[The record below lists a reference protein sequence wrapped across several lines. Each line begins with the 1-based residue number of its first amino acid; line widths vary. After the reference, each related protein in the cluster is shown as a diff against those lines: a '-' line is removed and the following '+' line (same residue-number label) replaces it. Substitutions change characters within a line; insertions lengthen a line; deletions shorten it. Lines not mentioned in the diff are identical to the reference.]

1 MNLSNSL
8 QQAFDL
14 SDQIL
19 TAIGQQNLDDI
30 SSLEEK
36 RKVVIEQ
43 CYLNSNAID
52 DRLTRL
58 LKQKNDQIVSQLVEM
73 QQQIR
78 SQQINLKLSS
88 KVSNAYLNNI

>member
-78 SQQINLKLSS
+78 S
-88 KVSNAYLNNI
+88 

>member
-36 RKVVIEQ
+36 RKLVIEQ
-43 CYLNSNAID
+43 CYLNANAID
-52 DRLTRL
+52 AKLTRL

-78 SQQINLKLSS
+78 SRQINLKQSS
-88 KVSNAYLNNI
+88 KVSNAYLNNV